1 MVIQL
6 RRIGLLSSGR
16 TLTALPLL
24 KLRSGQAVSS
34 LMFIAQV
41 SSSAPIGNRRS
52 TAFRLRWPPSTRIRA
67 PALVAIVI
75 ISPLWSYLAG
85 PATIIPRA
93 LFISIVAGRKRPSL
107 FRT

>member
-6 RRIGLLSSGR
+6 RRIGLLSTGR
-16 TLTALPLL
+16 TLTALPLS

-41 SSSAPIGNRRS
+41 SSSAPAGNRRPK
-52 TAFRLRWPPSTRIRA
+52 AFSLPRPPSTRIRA
-67 PALVAIVI
+67 PALVAVVI
-75 ISPLWSYLAG
+75 ISPFWSYLAG

-93 LFISIVAGRKRPSL
+93 LFIPMVAGRKRPSF